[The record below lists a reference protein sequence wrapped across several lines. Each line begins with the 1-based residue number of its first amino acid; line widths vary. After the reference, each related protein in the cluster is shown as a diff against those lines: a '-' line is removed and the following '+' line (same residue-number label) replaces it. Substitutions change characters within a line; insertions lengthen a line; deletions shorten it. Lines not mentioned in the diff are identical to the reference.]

1 MTSRSDLAQEPPR
14 TGQDLSAFPAVD
26 GPVARQWRAHSV
38 EYGPWFFGATGA
50 GRFDLPDTGDEGTCY
65 FADDVETAVR
75 ERLGPRLSV
84 DQTVTP
90 DLAAAFVVSAL
101 VPPEPRR
108 CAATTEAGE
117 LLGIVRTERS
127 RRIPHR
133 GRRGTADRR
142 RGLRRG
148 RHHRARS
155 AAAQAR
161 LPRPL
166 TWADRPRSQAGACC
180 TPREDTVDADGGSVT
195 GSSGSRS
202 VRTDPHR
209 VRGHP

>member
-1 MTSRSDLAQEPPR
+1 VTSRSDLAQEPPR

-90 DLAAAFVVSAL
+90 DLAAAFVVSAI

-108 CAATTEAGE
+108 CAATTEAGANSWA
-117 LLGIVRTERS
+117 LFG
-127 RRIPHR
+127 PR
-133 GRRGTADRR
+133 GPDASLTVVDGEQLTGAE
-142 RGLRRG
+142 
-148 RHHRARS
+148 AC
-155 AAAQAR
+155 AAA
-161 LPRPL
+161 
-166 TWADRPRSQAGACC
+166 GI
-180 TPREDTVDADGGSVT
+180 TVLAAPPPK
-195 GSSGSRS
+195 RAF
-202 VRTDPHR
+202 R
-209 VRGHP
+209 VL